1 MNEDKIILKDGSN
14 DKNFI
19 IKKMTAMQSFFFINK
34 ILAIIS
40 NAKIDLGNEYKEKC
54 IQIIEN
60 MTKIY
65 KTEDVDK
72 KNYKINE
79 SEILPIFFSVI
90 KSALAETTED
100 KLNEVHNILLKQCF
114 FVNGISVKNINIY
127 NADEFIEDFSTIYKL
142 IIESAKFNF
151 GFFLKEKTL

>member
-65 KTEDVDK
+65 KIM
-72 KNYKINE
+72 N
-79 SEILPIFFSVI
+79 
-90 KSALAETTED
+90 
-100 KLNEVHNILLKQCF
+100 
-114 FVNGISVKNINIY
+114 
-127 NADEFIEDFSTIYKL
+127 
-142 IIESAKFNF
+142 
-151 GFFLKEKTL
+151 